1 MRHVVGTVHFSS
13 SLARAIRAPS
23 ACRLWREI
31 YHHPDLL
38 PALHDSSH
46 IPFNCTRITASS
58 WPNCDPHAGHVSNPP
73 ESTANMFRSAI
84 LRSAAVATRTA
95 VRPTTSAAA
104 RRFAVA
110 PVPRVASF
118 VPKTVAWQAVRC
130 YASGSSLDKVEVYE
144 RIKQLLS
151 GFDKVGFGTLA
162 ATPGGGLWF
171 GVFGSLALRL
181 RRWMG
186 VQDNE
191 RLTDVISPGQRP
203 QQCESRL

>member
-1 MRHVVGTVHFSS
+1 MRHVVGTGHLSS

-23 ACRLWREI
+23 ASRLWREI
-31 YHHPDLL
+31 YHHSDLL
-38 PALHDSSH
+38 PALNDNNHT
-46 IPFNCTRITASS
+46 PFDCTRVTESN
-58 WPNCDPHAGHVSNPP
+58 WPNCEPHSGHVSNTP
-73 ESTANMFRSAI
+73 ELTAKMFRSAI

-95 VRPTTSAAA
+95 VRPMTSAAA

-151 GFDKVGFGTLA
+151 GFDKVGFGTLV
-162 ATPGGGLWF
+162 TSPGG
-171 GVFGSLALRL
+171 VSGSARSDFCVLFPAQNPFLGCSGFPPTL
-181 RRWMG
+181 
-186 VQDNE
+186 
-191 RLTDVISPGQRP
+191 LDVCAG
-203 QQCESRL
+203 